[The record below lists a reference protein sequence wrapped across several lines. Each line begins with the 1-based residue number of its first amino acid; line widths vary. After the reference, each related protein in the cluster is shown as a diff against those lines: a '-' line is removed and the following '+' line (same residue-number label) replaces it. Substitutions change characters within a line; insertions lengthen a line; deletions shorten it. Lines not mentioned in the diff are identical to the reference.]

1 MPLSDFLDE
10 DLSIKG
16 SKSRSN
22 DLDLHE
28 LSYSLGNELRV
39 PQVERPSHFIRD
51 AFVDVPEKDKLR
63 FAHGTT
69 TLAFAFQGGIIVAV
83 DSRASM
89 GQYVGSGTV
98 KKIIEINPYLLG
110 TMAGGAADCSFWERD
125 LGRRCRLYELRNK
138 ERISVAAASKLLAN
152 TVYYYR
158 GMGLSMGTMICG
170 WDKTG
175 PNIFYVDS
183 DGTRFKGHIFSVG
196 SGSTF
201 AYGVLDQGYSYDMS
215 VEDAIKLGQKSIYHA
230 THRDAASG
238 GVINCYHVKED
249 GWVKISSEDMMI
261 QHRAR
266 VSERKAEDEASDAA
280 KAAAAQPAS
289 A

>member
-1 MPLSDFLDE
+1 MSLDFLDARF
-10 DLSIKG
+10 DLRG
-16 SKSRSN
+16 SASDAATDLVPN
-22 DLDLHE
+22 DLL
-28 LSYSLGNELRV
+28 LGTAGALALPN
-39 PQVERPSHFIRD
+39 VENPSAFLRD
-51 AFVDVPEKDKLR
+51 AFANSAEKDRLQ

-69 TLAFAFQGGIIVAV
+69 TLAFKFRHGIIVAV

-89 GQYVGSGTV
+89 GQYIGSGTV

-125 LGRRCRLYELRNK
+125 LGRRCKLYELRNK

-152 TVYYYR
+152 TVYYYK

-183 DGTRFKGHIFSVG
+183 DGTRMKGNMFSVG

-201 AYGVLDQGYSYDMS
+201 AYGVLDQGYSFDMS
-215 VEDAIKLGQKSIYHA
+215 VPEAIELGKRSIYHA

-238 GVINCYHVKED
+238 GVINVYHIKED
-249 GWVKISSEDMMI
+249 GWEKISSEDMMVK
-261 QHRAR
+261 HRQFVA
-266 VSERKAEDEASDAA
+266 ERKAEDDASDAA
-280 KAAAAQPAS
+280 KSTVMAS
-289 A
+289 